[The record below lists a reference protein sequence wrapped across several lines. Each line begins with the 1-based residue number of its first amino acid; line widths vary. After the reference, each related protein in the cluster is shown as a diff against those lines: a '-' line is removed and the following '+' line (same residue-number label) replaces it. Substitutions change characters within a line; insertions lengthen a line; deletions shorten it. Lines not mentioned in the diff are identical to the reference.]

1 MPPSNKP
8 SIPRVYSA
16 YDPPPRVRLDCSAE
30 PVLTQQ
36 NFRDECDINNIIARF
51 KDNGFADVPQADY
64 KQSVFDVASAV
75 DFHTAQNI
83 VKNAEAVF
91 SELPVAVRKRFHG
104 SPLEFLSFVDQLDQ
118 PEVYSEAQALGLL
131 KPMASNLAAD
141 AAAAAGP
148 SGSPRAAAAAPAA
161 ASVDLKGG
169 SKGGE

>member
-1 MPPSNKP
+1 MPPSNRP

-51 KDNGFADVPQADY
+51 KDNGFADVPQADT
-64 KQSVFDVASAV
+64 SNRFFDVASAV

-118 PEVYSEAQALGLL
+118 LKFIPRLKLRSFEAYGF
-131 KPMASNLAAD
+131 KF
-141 AAAAAGP
+141 G
-148 SGSPRAAAAAPAA
+148 R
-161 ASVDLKGG
+161 
-169 SKGGE
+169 